1 MRMNEEYLNRGM
13 DLKRL
18 VLYFQRKIWVIIM
31 MTVLGAT
38 FGGVAYQ
45 VMRSMKMPVEY
56 QTVSKL
62 YLSFAVDESGEVY
75 QYYNGY
81 TWNDLLDCDPILDL
95 IMAELPGYEK
105 DKVREAT
112 TAEILSDIRLLT
124 ITVRGDDEKFV
135 REVRDA
141 TETGLMLYAQECEE
155 INLIKVIRSG
165 MPQRVYWDNRTS
177 AACITG
183 ATILGF
189 IALLGFGLAYVLN
202 ESVYVQSDVEKRY
215 GQKAL
220 GILTQNQKG
229 LEPYAGEL
237 KANIH
242 YVLGN
247 CKTFGILDM
256 EDHADARRLELLG
269 LLNRGEM
276 EVCIETGEDDFGWH
290 IMEDDLTKEQGEWE
304 IVSFNENT
312 LGEEECKKIREL
324 GGVVVLLP
332 FGKDMGR
339 RTERILC
346 FLRNQECPV
355 LGMIIE
361 QADEEFLNRYYA

>member
-1 MRMNEEYLNRGM
+1 MNEEYLNRGI
-13 DLKRL
+13 DLKRM
-18 VLYFQRKIWVIIM
+18 VLYFQKKIWVIIM
-31 MTVLGAT
+31 LIVLGAT
-38 FGGVAYQ
+38 IGGVTYQ
-45 VMRSMKMPVEY
+45 VIRSMKMPVEY

-62 YLSFAVDESGEVY
+62 YLSFGVDESGETY

-81 TWNDLLDCDPILDL
+81 TWNDLLDSDPILDL

-141 TETGLMLYAQECEE
+141 TETGLMLYARECEE
-155 INLIKVIRSG
+155 IELIKVIRSG
-165 MPQRVYWDNRTS
+165 MPQRIYWDNRTT

-183 ATILGF
+183 AVILGLV
-189 IALLGFGLAYVLN
+189 ALLGFGFAYVLN
-202 ESVYVQSDVEKRY
+202 EGIYVQSDVEKRY
-215 GQKAL
+215 RQKAL

-237 KANIH
+237 KANLH
-242 YVLGN
+242 YVLGSR
-247 CKTFGILDM
+247 KAFAVLDM
-256 EDHADARRLELLG
+256 ANHADARKLELEG

-276 EVCIETGEDDFGWH
+276 EVSLGTSEEDFGWS
-290 IMEDDLTKEQGEWE
+290 IMDDDRAEEQGEWE
-304 IVSFNENT
+304 VIPFNEDV
-312 LGEEECKKIREL
+312 LGEEECQKIREL
-324 GGVVVLLP
+324 GGVIVLLP
-332 FGKDMGR
+332 FGNDVGR
-339 RTERILC
+339 KTERILC
-346 FLRNQECPV
+346 FLRNQDCPV
-355 LGMIIE
+355 IGMIIA

>member
-1 MRMNEEYLNRGM
+1 MNEEYLNRGM

-31 MTVLGAT
+31 LTVLGAAI
-38 FGGVAYQ
+38 GGVAYQ

-56 QTVSKL
+56 RTESKL

-141 TETGLMLYAQECEE
+141 TETGLMLYARECEE

-183 ATILGF
+183 AVILGV
-189 IALLGFGLAYVLN
+189 IALLGFGFAYALN

-242 YVLGN
+242 YVLGSR
-247 CKTFGILDM
+247 KTFGILDM

-269 LLNRGEM
+269 LLNRGGM

-332 FGKDMGR
+332 FGKDAGR